1 MFKDINEALYKWY
14 MAACSKNIYPAGPQ
28 LIEKAKQIAD
38 VLGKPEF
45 KGSNGWLTKW
55 KNRYN
60 IKKVRIC
67 GESGDVRGETVQSWK
82 ERLPEILR
90 GYSKDIWNIDK
101 AGVFWRALPETGFG
115 QKGKACRGGK
125 KSKQRIILLKLMEEK
140 KSQLL
145 SGTVK
150 IQDV

>member
-1 MFKDINEALYKWY
+1 MSRVSVFKDVNEALYKWY
-14 MAACSKNIYPAGPQ
+14 MAACSKNIYLAGPQ
-28 LIEKAKQIAD
+28 LIEKAKHIAD

-90 GYSKDIWNIDK
+90 GYSKEDIWNID
-101 AGVFWRALPETGFG
+101 ETGCILESITRNWIWAER
-115 QKGKACRGGK
+115 KGM
-125 KSKQRIILLKLMEEK
+125 QRWEEE
-140 KSQLL
+140 
-145 SGTVK
+145 
-150 IQDV
+150 

>member
-1 MFKDINEALYKWY
+1 MFKDVNEALYKWYMY
-14 MAACSKNIYPAGPQ
+14 MAACSKNIYLAGPQ
-28 LIEKAKQIAD
+28 LIEKAKHIAD

-67 GESGDVRGETVQSWK
+67 GESGDVCGETVQSWK

-90 GYSKDIWNIDK
+90 GYSKEDIWNIDET
-101 AGVFWRALPETGFG
+101 GVFWRALPETGFG
-115 QKGKACRGGK
+115 QKGRHAEVGRRVNKG
-125 KSKQRIILLKLMEEK
+125 
-140 KSQLL
+140 
-145 SGTVK
+145 
-150 IQDV
+150 

>member
-1 MFKDINEALYKWY
+1 MVY

-38 VLGKPEF
+38 VLGIPEF
-45 KGSNGWLTKW
+45 KGSNGWPTKW

-90 GYSKDIWNIDK
+90 GYSKEDIWNIDGTYFNRK
-101 AGVFWRALPETGFG
+101 ERHAEVGRRVN
-115 QKGKACRGGK
+115 KGK
-125 KSKQRIILLKLMEEK
+125 QWHFLLQLMEKK

-145 SGTVK
+145 SGTAK